1 VLVRDV
7 SSSTT
12 SLYLPSSHLSL
23 PLFIHRRLS
32 RSQSSGN
39 ITMNAVSSS
48 LTSLRLFVSSS
59 TTLGIRS
66 SGMGAVCC
74 SSNLST
80 VPHPHSLERFPPG
93 HIVGGVR
100 PLRLDPAPQ
109 GKRRERLVDTGSE
122 NQSTAV
128 TDLPPST
135 SSHSLPIGQMFRAVT
150 SSLTSDAFAYQQKRP
165 YSTVLVSGMS
175 GDSAM
180 IKYETEEKGSLYTLD
195 YRCYIKG
202 PQGYVSP
209 WHDIPL
215 YADESKKV
223 FNMIVE
229 IPRWTNAKMEMATK
243 EPLSPIKQDEK
254 KGVPR
259 FVHNIFPHHGYIW
272 NYGALPQT
280 WENNEHTD
288 AETGAKGDNDPID
301 VVEIGST
308 VHKRGAVVQVKVVGC
323 LALIDDGETDWKL
336 VAIDVTDPLAKDI
349 NSMDDV
355 EKIFPG
361 LARATYEWFKTYKIP
376 TGKPANL
383 FAFDGQY
390 KDQAFCYKVI
400 DETHAFWKKL
410 ITEPKP
416 ELNTL
421 SRVEG
426 AVHVATPDAAA
437 AIVAAAPPSTSDAPL
452 PGDLGKWHFI
462 ADSKL

>member
-1 VLVRDV
+1 
-7 SSSTT
+7 
-12 SLYLPSSHLSL
+12 
-23 PLFIHRRLS
+23 
-32 RSQSSGN
+32 SGP
-39 ITMNAVSSS
+39 
-48 LTSLRLFVSSS
+48 
-59 TTLGIRS
+59 
-66 SGMGAVCC
+66 MGAACC
-74 SSNLST
+74 ASRGAAT
-80 VPHPHSLERFPPG
+80 APYDGGSLERFPPG
-93 HIVGGVR
+93 HVGGGAE
-100 PLRLDPAPQ
+100 PALRLDPAPQ
-109 GKRRERLVDTGSE
+109 GKRRERTASDTPAPAAAPVAAT
-122 NQSTAV
+122 TAPDP
-128 TDLPPST
+128 TPAAAAARSSSATSPP
-135 SSHSLPIGQMFRAVT
+135 
-150 SSLTSDAFAYQQKRP
+150 DAFAYQQKRAL
-165 YSTVLVSGMS
+165 SNAVVSGMS

-180 IKYETEEKGSLYTLD
+180 VKYETEERGSLYSLD

-215 YADESKKV
+215 YADEAAKV

-229 IPRWTNAKMEMATK
+229 IPRWSNAKMEMATK

-288 AETGAKGDNDPID
+288 PETGAKGDNDPID

-308 VHKRGAVVQVKVVGC
+308 VHKRGAVLQVKVVGC

-355 EKIFPG
+355 EKVFPG

-376 TGKPANL
+376 TGKPANE
-383 FAFDGQY
+383 FAFNGQY

-400 DETHAFWKKL
+400 EETHAFWKKL
-410 ITEPKP
+410 IAEPAP

-421 SRVEG
+421 SRVDG
-426 AVHVATPDAAA
+426 AAHVATADAAA
-437 AIVAAAPPSTSDAPL
+437 AIVAAAPAAAADSAL

-462 ADSKL
+462 SDSKL